1 MKKII
6 VGIVE
11 DNKSDLLNLKN
22 ILSLYSK
29 EKEVVFDIVE
39 FDNAIDFM
47 KSYEC
52 NYDIILL
59 DIELGTSSG
68 IDVAKAIRKIDE
80 KVIII
85 FQTDFAKYALNGY
98 EVHALDFMIKPIKY
112 PSFSLKMDK
121 ALSEIK
127 NRCEGNFIIPTA
139 DGIRKIDISRVLYI
153 EVFGHNLKFHLV
165 DEIID
170 GRGSLKQM
178 EKMLTKYNFLRCNN
192 CFLVNA
198 ARIKSIEKYE
208 CVVGNDRIQIS
219 HPKKKSFTEAFMKYL
234 MNKED

>member
-59 DIELGTSSG
+59 DIELGKLLERS
-68 IDVAKAIRKIDE
+68 
-80 KVIII
+80 
-85 FQTDFAKYALNGY
+85 
-98 EVHALDFMIKPIKY
+98 
-112 PSFSLKMDK
+112 
-121 ALSEIK
+121 
-127 NRCEGNFIIPTA
+127 
-139 DGIRKIDISRVLYI
+139 
-153 EVFGHNLKFHLV
+153 
-165 DEIID
+165 
-170 GRGSLKQM
+170 
-178 EKMLTKYNFLRCNN
+178 
-192 CFLVNA
+192 
-198 ARIKSIEKYE
+198 
-208 CVVGNDRIQIS
+208 
-219 HPKKKSFTEAFMKYL
+219 MKR
-234 MNKED
+234 